1 MKQEELKDSTKILLA
16 IDGSKISQNTT
27 SAAIQIAKMLSL
39 EVFGLYVIDE
49 ELIMNDYADY
59 GKELGID
66 EPSLIRSDRAALFKK
81 RGHEALRRMKSKC
94 QASGVLATTEIG
106 LGGVGEMILDQA
118 QEASFLAIGR
128 RGNGHPDNSDYLGRN
143 FRHIA
148 HRIKLPLLVG
158 GNSMKHL
165 KKLLLAYN
173 GGERA
178 KKALAWTKQ
187 LQNHGF
193 LEMLVLLVKED
204 DGPSTKIWREEIDS
218 EFSQSRMRDFR
229 VATQRG
235 NPADEIVKTAMK
247 SESDL
252 IIMGGYR
259 HKSLLEWLEG
269 NTLDSV
275 LRKIPLPV
283 LVA

>member
-1 MKQEELKDSTKILLA
+1 MKQEELKNSAKILLA
-16 IDGSKISQNTT
+16 IDGSIISQNTT
-27 SAAIQIAKMLSL
+27 SPAIQIAKMLNL
-39 EVFGLYVIDE
+39 EIFGFYVIDE
-49 ELIMNDYADY
+49 ELIMDDYADY

-66 EPSLIRSDRAALFKK
+66 EPSILRSERAASFEK
-81 RGHEALRRMKSKC
+81 RGQEALQWMKSEC
-94 QASGVLATTEIG
+94 QKSGVPVTTEIG
-106 LGGVGEMILDQA
+106 LGEVGEMILGQT

-128 RGNGHPDNSDYLGRN
+128 RGNGHPDSSDYLGTN

-148 HRIKLPLLVG
+148 HRTKLPLLVG
-158 GNSMKHL
+158 GDSSKPL

-178 KKALAWTKQ
+178 QKALAWAKQ

-193 LEMLVLLVKED
+193 FKMLVLLVQED
-204 DGPSTKIWREEIDS
+204 DGPSTKIWREKIDS
-218 EFSQSRMRDFR
+218 EFSQSRTRDFQ
-229 VATQRG
+229 VIAQSG
-235 NPADEIVKTAMK
+235 NPADEIAKTAMK

-252 IIMGGYR
+252 IVMGGYR

-269 NTLDSV
+269 STLDSV
-275 LRKIPLPV
+275 LRKAPLPV